1 MLKIRK
7 IAKRDVIYPFYVENK
22 SANGKRREKMDS
34 NQEMFFEHL
43 VIGSGLAGLS
53 SALMLAEKCDGE
65 IAVVTKGAV
74 EDCNSR
80 PSLQPGKRKEHRR
93 GRSRTDSMA
102 HGNRNSFHH
111 ARRTR
116 RPERGA

>member
-7 IAKRDVIYPFYVENK
+7 IAKRDVIYPFYVKNK

-53 SALMLAEKCDGE
+53 SALMLADAILAAERE
-65 IAVVTKGAV
+65 TYEYI
-74 EDCNSR
+74 ESR
-80 PSLQPGKRKEHRR
+80 W
-93 GRSRTDSMA
+93 
-102 HGNRNSFHH
+102 
-111 ARRTR
+111 
-116 RPERGA
+116 

>member
-7 IAKRDVIYPFYVENK
+7 IAKRDVIYPFYVKNK

-53 SALMLAEKCDGE
+53 SASPLPK
-65 IAVVTKGAV
+65 I
-74 EDCNSR
+74 
-80 PSLQPGKRKEHRR
+80 
-93 GRSRTDSMA
+93 GRA
-102 HGNRNSFHH
+102 HV
-111 ARRTR
+111 
-116 RPERGA
+116 